1 MFDLIVPN
9 YTTLALS
16 TDHLGD
22 CSAERN
28 KHSFSLLPASI
39 FRPESAGCA
48 RLRALLATSVEGTHE
63 GLRPSYLCQPR
74 IAVSHVAWIHG
85 FYDSTW
91 FSSIASDALK
101 ALKGSNPQIGFW
113 TDSRHPEP
121 QQLIPPWSMRQR
133 KSRCNPTTSTARETQ
148 PPESLGTTGLKLKS
162 NWCHDFPVI
171 VCLMV
176 CFSIMTRLFHD

>member
-48 RLRALLATSVEGTHE
+48 RLRALLAHLWREHMRACD
-63 GLRPSYLCQPR
+63 LRTCASLG